1 MVETIYIS
9 EKSILKENKA
19 WGLEIL
25 VKWGKKKKLLKIQ
38 EDIFAIRASM
48 DEVNKLKEKRDKE
61 FREVVESLDRLCKE
75 DLFESLD
82 EQKKVAAEKYGVAW
96 TDELSF
102 QWLMQVFKSLVDQA

>member
-1 MVETIYIS
+1 M
-9 EKSILKENKA
+9 
-19 WGLEIL
+19 

-75 DLFESLD
+75 DLFESL
-82 EQKKVAAEKYGVAW
+82 EGQKKVAAEKYGLAW

-102 QWLMQVFKSLVDQA
+102 KWLMYVFKNLSDQV